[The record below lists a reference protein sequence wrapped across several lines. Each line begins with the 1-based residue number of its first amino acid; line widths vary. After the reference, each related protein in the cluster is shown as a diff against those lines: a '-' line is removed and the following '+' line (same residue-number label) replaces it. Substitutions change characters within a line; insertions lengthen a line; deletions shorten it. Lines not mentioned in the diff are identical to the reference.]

1 MCSQHGPRPR
11 ETRKSLVPN
20 ESPSPSG
27 ITRRGFLGG
36 LTAGAA
42 VLPLVSTAQPGIGA
56 EAEAGLPKGK
66 SIRVLPALVYHLET
80 PQEKTSWRSYGEVS
94 NPAAVEAE
102 AARVAKDLQD
112 LAARAGFPI
121 EMLPVALVKD
131 EAGAQAAAA
140 TDADLL
146 VMFAAGGSGPMYQ
159 ILAASPAAP
168 VMFIRHKTRPYYL
181 WHEIA
186 HWRFLRRNED
196 STVEPNMTADDIVTD
211 DYNELLWRMRAVY
224 GLKNAKGTK
233 MLAIGSLAAYSEP
246 GQRLGPGHAR
256 DAWDYAIEIVPREE
270 FARRLDEARADS
282 RVMEAAERRT
292 RAFLERPGVT
302 LQTERRF
309 VVNSFLALGVCEDLL
324 REKGA
329 SNFGFDLCMG
339 RPVIEMLDTPPC
351 LILALANDEG
361 YTAYCHTDLTHT
373 CAGVLL
379 RWIAGKPTFVCN
391 THFPHDGLFTVA
403 HCAAPMRM
411 SGTAYDPVTIL
422 THYESDYGAAS
433 QVHYP
438 LGQTVTVVIPNL
450 HCTKWQG
457 FRGTIVETPSLPACR
472 SQMNIEVDGDRR
484 ALLKEMEGFH
494 AQVVYGDYLKET
506 GYALRR
512 LGKLEWRN
520 FSETA

>member
-1 MCSQHGPRPR
+1 MCSQPGPHPR
-11 ETRKSLVPN
+11 ETRKSLLPN
-20 ESPSPSG
+20 ESPTHRA

-42 VLPLVSTAQPGIGA
+42 ALPLVSIAQPGSGA
-56 EAEAGLPKGK
+56 DADAGLPQGK
-66 SIRVLPALVYHLET
+66 PIRVLPALVYHLET

-94 NPAAVEAE
+94 TPAAVEAE
-102 AARVAKDLQD
+102 AARIAKDLQD

-121 EMLPVALVKD
+121 DMLPVALVKD

-146 VMFAAGGSGPMYQ
+146 LMFAAGGWGPLYQ
-159 ILAASPAAP
+159 ILAAGPAAP
-168 VMFIRHKTRPYYL
+168 VMYIRHQTRPYYL

-196 STVEPNMTADDIVTD
+196 ATVEPNMTADDIVTD
-211 DYNELLWRMRAVY
+211 DYNEVLWRMRAVY

-256 DAWDYAIEIVPREE
+256 DVWGYGIEIVPREE
-270 FARRLDEARADS
+270 FARRLNEARADS
-282 RVMEAAERRT
+282 RVTEAAERRA

-302 LQTERRF
+302 LQTERKF
-309 VVNSFLALGVCEDLL
+309 VFNSFLALGVCESLL
-324 REKGA
+324 KEKEA

-411 SGTAYDPVTIL
+411 SGTAYDPVTIM

-433 QVHYP
+433 KVQYR

-457 FRGTIVETPSLPACR
+457 FRGKIAEIPSLPACR
-472 SQMNIEVDGDRR
+472 SQMNIEIDGDRR

-494 AQVVYGDYLKET
+494 AQVVYGDYLKEA

-512 LGKLEWRN
+512 LGRLEWRN